1 MRPLQLEEEMG
12 NDRRITRTRKAGGME
27 VEEEE
32 RGSMAEGSTIKGED
46 FTSLGRSL
54 SLVMTVEG
62 NQATQGYP
70 ILSFTLSLT
79 HSFGNTIS
87 FLMIKIN

>member
-1 MRPLQLEEEMG
+1 M
-12 NDRRITRTRKAGGME
+12 TRKAGGME
-27 VEEEE
+27 EEEEEEEE
-32 RGSMAEGSTIKGED
+32 RGSMAGGSTIKGED

-54 SLVMTVEG
+54 SLVMTVDG

>member
-1 MRPLQLEEEMG
+1 
-12 NDRRITRTRKAGGME
+12 ME

-32 RGSMAEGSTIKGED
+32 EERESMAGGSTIKGED

-70 ILSFTLSLT
+70 ILSFTQKHSMFRINILFGEYKSFWIMISISL
-79 HSFGNTIS
+79 
-87 FLMIKIN
+87 

>member
-1 MRPLQLEEEMG
+1 
-12 NDRRITRTRKAGGME
+12 ME

-70 ILSFTLSLT
+70 ILSFTQK
-79 HSFGNTIS
+79 HSMFRNILFWEYNIIS
-87 FLMIKIN
+87 NDQDQVIN